1 MRIVLFGKNGQVG
14 WELEKLLPQLGNVT
28 AFGRQD
34 LDVSK
39 LEKVR
44 DALLETKPGLIIN
57 ASAYTEVDRA
67 EKEPEA
73 AMRVNAEAPGVM
85 AETARTLNAAF
96 IHYSTDYVFDGSN
109 TQPYIETDTPNPLS
123 VYGKSKLAGEKNIEQ
138 INGSYIIL
146 RTSWVYSMR
155 GNTFVNKFLSWART
169 NETLRVVDD
178 QISNPTWAKALAE
191 ATCSLVSTHRDN
203 LQDVMKE
210 RSGIYH
216 LAGSGYVSRYE
227 WAKQILANASDRT
240 DILAQ
245 AIEPVPSDAFPLPA
259 ARPLFSA
266 LDCTRLEHSFNVR
279 LPNWQASLQ
288 AAMAE

>member
-14 WELEKLLPQLGNVT
+14 WELEKLLPQLGDVT

-44 DALLETKPGLIIN
+44 DTLLKVKPGLIIN

-67 EKEPEA
+67 EKQPEA
-73 AMRVNAEAPGVM
+73 AMRVNGDAPGVM
-85 AETARTLNAAF
+85 AETAHALNAAF

-109 TQPYIETDTPNPLS
+109 TQPYTETDTPNPLS

-138 INGSYIIL
+138 IDGFHIIL

-178 QISNPTWAKALAE
+178 QISNPTWARALAE
-191 ATCSLVSTHRDN
+191 ATFSLVSAHRDN
-203 LQDVMKE
+203 LQDAMKE
-210 RSGIYH
+210 GSGIYH

-245 AIEPVPSDAFPLPA
+245 TIEPVPSDTFPLPA

-266 LDCTRLEHSFNVR
+266 LDCSKFKEHFHLH
-279 LPNWQASLQ
+279 LPDWQESLKL
-288 AAMAE
+288 AMIE